1 MLGDKIRELRC
12 AMGLS
17 QEGLAERLH
26 VSRQAVTKWE
36 TGAGVPD
43 VENLMGIAD
52 VFGLSMDEL
61 LGRVLETRPVGDVVL
76 DGYPTNVSRTEYDI
90 DRVKDYDI
98 NLGAARSVVLQGVPD
113 EKLVVCLSSQ
123 DIEAV
128 ASSFKVRIDDGDER
142 IDVDV
147 RRAPGVSETLTRE
160 VLDVYLGIPATLVR
174 RIELAVN
181 AEKVEARALLAEGFE
196 DLELGG
202 RLHRVMVEDVD
213 AHVEIDSN
221 EDLIVECPKGL
232 PPRLDV
238 NQLWATSRLVV
249 PEGTVLNCWAKGL
262 GTRVFVGD
270 GVENRS
276 GEAGD
281 CTVPGVE
288 LNGVRSE
295 LTVEAAGE

>member
-1 MLGDKIRELRC
+1 MLGDKIRGLRC

-113 EKLVVCLSSQ
+113 EKLVVCLSSR

-128 ASSFKVRIDDGDER
+128 ASSFKVRID
-142 IDVDV
+142 VDL
-147 RRAPGVSETLTRE
+147 RRAAGVSETLARE
-160 VLDVYLGIPATLVR
+160 ALDVYLGIPATLVR

-181 AEKVEARALLAEGFE
+181 AEKVEARALLAEGFK

-202 RLHRVMVEDVD
+202 RLHRVAVEDVD

-221 EDLIVECPKGL
+221 EDLVVECPKGL

-238 NQLWATSRLVV
+238 NQLRATSRLVV
-249 PEGTVLNCWAKGL
+249 PAGTVLNCRARGL
-262 GTRVFVGD
+262 GTQVFMGD
-270 GVENRS
+270 GVENRI
-276 GEAGD
+276 GGDGD
-281 CTVPGVE
+281 CAVPGVE

-295 LTVEAAGE
+295 LTVEAVGE

>member
-1 MLGDKIRELRC
+1 MLGDKIRGLRC

-26 VSRQAVTKWE
+26 VSRQAVTTWE

-181 AEKVEARALLAEGFE
+181 AGKVEARALLAEGFE

-238 NQLWATSRLVV
+238 NQLRASSRLVV
-249 PEGTVLNCWAKGL
+249 PAGTVLNCRARGL
-262 GTRVFVGD
+262 GTQVFMGD
-270 GVENRS
+270 GVENRI
-276 GEAGD
+276 GGDGD
-281 CTVPGVE
+281 CAVPGVE

>member
-1 MLGDKIRELRC
+1 MLGDKIRGLRC

-90 DRVKDYDI
+90 DCVKDYDI
-98 NLGAARSVVLQGVPD
+98 DLGAARSVVLQGVPD

-238 NQLWATSRLVV
+238 NQLRASSRLVV
-249 PEGTVLNCWAKGL
+249 PAGTVLNCRARGL
-262 GTRVFVGD
+262 GTQVFMGD
-270 GVENRS
+270 GVENRI
-276 GEAGD
+276 GGDGD
-281 CTVPGVE
+281 CAVPGVE

-295 LTVEAAGE
+295 LTVEAVGE

>member
-61 LGRVLETRPVGDVVL
+61 LGRVLETHPVGDVVL

-98 NLGAARSVVLQGVPD
+98 NLGAARSVVLKGVPG
-113 EKLVVCLSSQ
+113 EKLVVCLSS
-123 DIEAV
+123 DGIDAV
-128 ASSFKVRIDDGDER
+128 APSFKVRIDDGDAR
-142 IDVDV
+142 IDVDL
-147 RRAPGVSETLTRE
+147 RRSVGVSETLARE
-160 VLDVYLGIPATLVR
+160 SLDVYVGIPATLVH

-181 AEKVEARALLAEGFE
+181 AAEVEVRALLSEGFE
-196 DLELGG
+196 NLELGG
-202 RLHRVMVEDVD
+202 RLCRVVVEDVD

-221 EDLIVECPKGL
+221 EDLVVECAKGL

-238 NQLWATSRLVV
+238 NQLRASSRLLV
-249 PEGTVLNCWAKGL
+249 PVGTVLNCRAKGL
-262 GTRVFVGD
+262 GTQVFIGD
-270 GVENRS
+270 GVENRA
-276 GEAGD
+276 GEACD
-281 CTVPGVE
+281 AAVPEVE

-295 LTVEAAGE
+295 LTVEAVGE